1 MATEQDAKHTGPAPR
16 EPARRRFL
24 RTAVASASAMGAA
37 ATPLAAL
44 TLDEGAKASSQAA
57 GIPTRPFGNS
67 GLQVPI
73 LHLGTAQRLDPRYDK
88 LMHRCFAAGVNWL
101 DTALAYGRGASHRAI
116 ANFLTQI
123 DDRKALWLTSKSW
136 AQDVAGLRAGIDQ
149 ALDEL
154 GTDYLDLYLMHAV
167 DDPAMLDRQY
177 LALGDALKASGK
189 TRFFGFSC
197 HDGNVVELLNRA
209 AETGGIDAILFR
221 YNFRRYG
228 DLALNR
234 AIDACHRKGIAMLA
248 MKTQGAVPK
257 EIESVV
263 ELRSQNFTLGQ
274 AKLKSVWADERIA
287 SICSEMDSVA
297 LVREN
302 VAAARS
308 EVSLS
313 AEESHQLNQLAAF
326 TAAYACNGCKH
337 LCEGAVAGKLAIA
350 APLRYLMYHECYGKT
365 ERAREL
371 YRALPAAAR
380 ACSEPELERDLAQ
393 ASRVCPQGID
403 IPARLRR
410 AREVLG

>member
-1 MATEQDAKHTGPAPR
+1 MATEQDPTHKESQPS
-16 EPARRRFL
+16 EPTRRRFL
-24 RTAVASASAMGAA
+24 KTAVASASAVGAA
-37 ATPLAAL
+37 TTPLAAL
-44 TLDEGAKASSQAA
+44 ALDDAAEASTQAA
-57 GIPTRPFGNS
+57 GVPSRPFGNT

-88 LMHRCFAAGVNWL
+88 LMHRSFTAGITWF

-123 DDRKALWLTSKSW
+123 DDRKALWLTSKSG
-136 AQDVAGLRAGIDQ
+136 ARNVAGLRTGIDQ
-149 ALDEL
+149 ALAQL

-167 DDPAMLDRQY
+167 DDPALLDRQY
-177 LALGDALKASGK
+177 LALGEELKASDK

-197 HDGNVVELLNRA
+197 HDGNVVELLNKA
-209 AETGGIDAILFR
+209 AKTGGIDAILFR

-257 EIESVV
+257 ELESVV
-263 ELRSQNFTLGQ
+263 EFRSQNFSLGQ

-308 EVSLS
+308 EASLT
-313 AEESHQLNQLAAF
+313 AEEGHQLNQLAAF

-337 LCEGAVAGKLAIA
+337 LCENAVARPIAIA
-350 APLRYLMYHECYGKT
+350 APLRYLMYHECYGKI

-371 YRALPAAAR
+371 YRQLPATAR
-380 ACSEPELERDLAQ
+380 VFSDRDLEQ
-393 ASRVCPQGID
+393 ACRVCPQGID

-410 AREVLG
+410 ARELLA